1 MGTPLFCQSA
11 KLPARQTAR
20 PAIFHSFWH
29 KNWRYKHCM
38 EFGSAANVREKD
50 ERVVVR
56 GVYRNGG
63 AGASCRRRRGRVT
76 QRALQSLMLGH
87 MSQFYILEIDLF
99 HCWQRFGFFSCLIV
113 SVPTKTYSRIDFKSF
128 VFIIMISLRNIV
140 CYGNK
145 VIFILQKWFY

>member
-1 MGTPLFCQSA
+1 
-11 KLPARQTAR
+11 
-20 PAIFHSFWH
+20 
-29 KNWRYKHCM
+29 M

-87 MSQFYILEIDLF
+87 MSVLHARD
-99 HCWQRFGFFSCLIV
+99 GLI
-113 SVPTKTYSRIDFKSF
+113 
-128 VFIIMISLRNIV
+128 
-140 CYGNK
+140 
-145 VIFILQKWFY
+145 